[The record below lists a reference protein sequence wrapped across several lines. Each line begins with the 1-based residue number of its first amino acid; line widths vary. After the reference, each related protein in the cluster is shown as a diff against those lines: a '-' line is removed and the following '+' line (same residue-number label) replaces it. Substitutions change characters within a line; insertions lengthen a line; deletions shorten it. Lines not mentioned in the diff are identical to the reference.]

1 MFYPIINS
9 IASWVLK
16 QRIHQIELFLKYP
29 NEVQD
34 ELLMNLLRQCDETVL
49 GKKYDFESI
58 KSYRTFAERI
68 PISTYQDL
76 ISKNEETCK
85 GYQNNF

>member
-49 GKKYDFESI
+49 GKKI
-58 KSYRTFAERI
+58 
-68 PISTYQDL
+68 
-76 ISKNEETCK
+76 
-85 GYQNNF
+85 